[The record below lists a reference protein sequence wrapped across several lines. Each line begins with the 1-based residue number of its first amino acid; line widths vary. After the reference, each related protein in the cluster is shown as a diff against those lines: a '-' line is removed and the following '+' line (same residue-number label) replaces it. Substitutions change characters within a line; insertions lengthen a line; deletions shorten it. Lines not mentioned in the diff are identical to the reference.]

1 MNDIFDTLNT
11 TAAANTFA
19 IRFLLIAFEK
29 LTGIEGVGAVNS
41 YKEFLALTKEMGR
54 SSIEDVILG
63 INTDEVKDDVIDAL
77 SENGMNVHDSEYIS
91 VGFIGDIVND
101 AVTELYNA
109 VHNTDV
115 NDILWA

>member
-1 MNDIFDTLNT
+1 MNDIFDILNT

-19 IRFLLIAFEK
+19 IRYLLIAFEK

-41 YKEFLALTKEMGR
+41 YKEFLALTKDMGR
-54 SSIEDVILG
+54 SSIEDVIMG
-63 INTDEVKDDVIDAL
+63 INTDEVKDDVLDAL
-77 SENGMNVHDSEYIS
+77 SENGISVDNEYIS
-91 VGFIGDIVND
+91 VDFIRDIVND

-115 NDILWA
+115 KDILWA